1 MAALKWGSLGMKQ
14 KINSRG
20 RAKYI
25 VTISIAVIISMVIV
39 GVSFSI
45 CFDKIAKMVLEKDI
59 EQMEKVS
66 YYVTQIIQGEI
77 NRCVELMDTSE
88 EVFHDVRDYD
98 VDEVVRYLGTIREK
112 ANFKRMGIVD
122 LNGKSIDDTGS
133 VSVAGETDL
142 LVHIRNNEI
151 YISNIIGV
159 SDNIIMAIPI
169 HRDEEVVGAVW
180 GQYAVS
186 TISDKIEMS
195 GDSYRYF
202 QIIDN
207 NGVYISA
214 SSNVNSFA
222 KSPNLWEE
230 MQRYDFPEGTTI
242 EEIQSNVENGES
254 GYFHFTYNGEGRYV
268 TYEPLGINNWYVFSV
283 LVEDYLVDYINE
295 IEHIFS
301 LLLSGVLICVAII
314 SGSIGVLIY
323 RLISRMK
330 EKNDQLFVKNSL
342 LSMLIK
348 KTKDVLFE
356 LDFQKDQLRIYHN
369 DEGEEGDCEIIHDF
383 SPENLLKSGR
393 IRACDYET
401 YKGAYEKL
409 RRGESVEPFVIG
421 LKMAGEWEYS
431 RVHGLTISKD
441 YLVGFLED
449 YNEQMHRDMK
459 IEEITEKG
467 RIDLLTTVYTREYF
481 IEKLES
487 ILNGAPDEAE
497 KGVSALFLIDV
508 DHFKEVNDM
517 LGHMIG
523 DRALHEI
530 GEKMKT
536 AIKSTDFAGRL
547 GGDEF
552 VLFIQNEPDV
562 SAIKAFAEKLN
573 AVLTLN
579 YLAKEKTITT
589 SVSIGIVI
597 VQEEKTFHELY
608 EMADQAL
615 YEVKKN
621 QRNGYKIAEK

>member
-1 MAALKWGSLGMKQ
+1 MAALKWGSFRMKQ
-14 KINSRG
+14 KINSKG
-20 RAKYI
+20 RAKHI
-25 VTISIAVIISMVIV
+25 LTIGIAVIISVGIV

-45 CFDKIAKMVLEKDI
+45 YFDKIAKMVLEKDI

-77 NRCVELMDTSE
+77 NRCVELMDTGE
-88 EVFHDVRDYD
+88 GVFHNDRDYE
-98 VDEVVRYLGTIREK
+98 VDEVVSYLEVIREK
-112 ANFKRMGIVD
+112 ANFKRMGVVG
-122 LNGKSIDDTGS
+122 LNGKSIDDRGI
-133 VSVAGETDL
+133 VSVTGETDL
-142 LVHIRNNEI
+142 LVHIRNNEA
-151 YISNIIGV
+151 YISNIIEV
-159 SDNIIMAIPI
+159 SDNIIIAIPI
-169 HRDEEVVGAVW
+169 HRNGEVVGAVW
-180 GQYAVS
+180 GQYAVA

-207 NGVYISA
+207 NGEYISA
-214 SSNVNSFA
+214 SSNTNSFA
-222 KSPNLWEE
+222 QSSNLWEE
-230 MQRYDFPEGTTI
+230 MERYDFPEGTTI
-242 EEIQSNVENGES
+242 EEIRNKVENGES
-254 GYFHFTYNGEGRYV
+254 GYFHFTYHGEGRYV

-283 LVEDYLVDYINE
+283 LVEDYLLDYVRE

-301 LLLSGVLICVAII
+301 LLLSGVLVCVAII

-330 EKNDQLFVKNSL
+330 ENNYQLFVKNSL

-356 LDFQKDQLRIYHN
+356 LDFQRDQLRIYHH
-369 DEGEEGDCEIIHDF
+369 DEEEEDSCEIINDF
-383 SPENLLKSGR
+383 SPENLLRSGR
-393 IRACDYET
+393 IRACDYDT
-401 YKGAYEKL
+401 YKNAYEKL
-409 RRGESVEPFVIG
+409 RKGESVEPFVMGI
-421 LKMAGEWEYS
+421 KMGGKWDYS
-431 RVHGLTISKD
+431 RVHGLTIDKN

-481 IEKLES
+481 IEKVES
-487 ILNGAPDEAE
+487 ILSGTPNAAE
-497 KGVSALFLIDV
+497 KGLNALFLIDM

-530 GEKMKT
+530 GEKMKA

-552 VLFIQNEPDV
+552 VLFIQNEPDI
-562 SAIKAFAEKLN
+562 SAVKAFAEKLN
-573 AVLTLN
+573 AVLTMN

-608 EMADQAL
+608 ETADRAL